1 MLKKVCCLLLS
12 LCLFKYHSAQV
23 KASYIDSVKEYI
35 QYVDSVIIEF
45 SINPVAE
52 TNITKL
58 LTHFS
63 GLEKQW
69 CGQAELYKDT
79 AYQGLLRL
87 SCSNSCDSLF
97 KLQDYYFKNNR
108 IVFVRTVKALNQDEA
123 TDQYYLNDEIVNTV
137 KDELYLKEGYKL
149 LKQVV
154 N

>member
-1 MLKKVCCLLLS
+1 MPKKICCLLLS
-12 LCLFKYHSAQV
+12 VCLFKYHSAQV
-23 KASYIDSVKEYI
+23 NPSYIDSVKAYI
-35 QYVDSVIIEF
+35 NYVDSVIIEF

-52 TNITKL
+52 TNITKR

-63 GLEKQW
+63 GLEKNW

-79 AYQGLLRL
+79 AYHALLRL
-87 SCSNSCDSLF
+87 SCSNSCDSVS

-108 IVFVRTVKALNQDEA
+108 IVFVRTVKALNQDGA

-137 KDELYLKEGYKL
+137 KDEPYLKEGYKL
-149 LKQVV
+149 LQQFV